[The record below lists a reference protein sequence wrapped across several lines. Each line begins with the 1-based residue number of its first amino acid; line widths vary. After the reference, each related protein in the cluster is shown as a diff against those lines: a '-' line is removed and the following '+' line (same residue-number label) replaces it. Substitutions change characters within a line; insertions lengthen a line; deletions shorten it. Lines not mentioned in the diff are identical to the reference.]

1 MTRTPA
7 VTAVVVAGVT
17 CGCDATPGT
26 RPARPGPAG
35 KATRPARAD
44 RKPPR

>member
-17 CGCDATPGT
+17 GGCDAAPRPRPT
-26 RPARPGPAG
+26 RPGLAG
-35 KATRPARAD
+35 ETTRPD
-44 RKPPR
+44 RTDRTRPR